1 MPGYVCPAGVIAVV
15 IFVVVTGLA
24 ITARFLYRR
33 KETYRNQQVKE
44 VRQEN
49 SQDFP
54 FSNQADSQSVPC
66 ENPKEYII

>member
-1 MPGYVCPAGVIAVV
+1 MPGYVCLAGVIAVV

-24 ITARFLYRR
+24 ITGRLLYQR
-33 KETYRNQQVKE
+33 KETYRNQQVKD
-44 VRQEN
+44 RQEN
-49 SQDFP
+49 SQDFA